1 MEAGGYRQVL
11 SPMTLESTLRRH
23 VALFPLLLVLP
34 LTACGDGGS
43 ASATAPSSAGP
54 AASPTRP
61 AAQPKTEAA
70 VRTAAQDEFD
80 AYAAGE
86 YGEAWDLWTAA
97 AKRMISR
104 ADYERLHE
112 LCPSVTGLRFT
123 IEKVRVSGDTAS
135 VRVSRAIAVMSYTFR
150 YEQGQWLFV
159 PDKAAA
165 ADYRYARKAGIAKLV
180 ARQKAQGGCTG

>member
-1 MEAGGYRQVL
+1 M
-11 SPMTLESTLRRH
+11 RRI
-23 VALFPLLLVLP
+23 VALFPILLLSP
-34 LTACGDGGS
+34 LTACGDGDP
-43 ASATAPSSAGP
+43 AAATAPSDGRP

-97 AKRMISR
+97 GKRMISR
-104 ADYERLHE
+104 ADYEKLHA
-112 LCPSVTGLRFT
+112 LCPSATGLRFT
-123 IEKVRVSGDTAS
+123 IEKVRVSGDSAT
-135 VRVSRAIAVMSYTFR
+135 VRVSRSIAVFSYTFL
-150 YEQGQWLFV
+150 YEEGQWRFV

-165 ADYRYARKAGIAKLV
+165 ADYRYARKAGV
-180 ARQKAQGGCTG
+180 AGLAARSKAEGLCTG